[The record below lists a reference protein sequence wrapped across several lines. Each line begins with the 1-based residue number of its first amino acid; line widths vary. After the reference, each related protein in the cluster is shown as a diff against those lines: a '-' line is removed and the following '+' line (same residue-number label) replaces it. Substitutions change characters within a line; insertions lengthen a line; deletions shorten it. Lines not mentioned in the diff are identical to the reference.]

1 MKKKIL
7 LLLALFFIIL
17 QPIMNAKDKNEQPVR
32 ILSIGNSFSDD
43 AVEDHLYDIA
53 KAAGK
58 TLIIGNM
65 YIGGCSLQK
74 HVANAKENKAAY
86 RYSKRTA
93 DGVKKHTKGV
103 TLETALADEAWDI
116 VTFQQQSG
124 RSGIYET
131 WEAHLPEL
139 LAYVK
144 ARVSKDTR
152 FMIHQTWAYDATS
165 THKDFHKYDHN
176 QVKMYKAIVDAV
188 FKASKLTGIKTI
200 IPSGTA
206 IQNARTTPLVST
218 ITRDGYHM
226 HKPVGRYIVAC
237 TWFEKIFNKK
247 VIGNA
252 YCPKVMTPEQ
262 TAYAQKAAHAAVKKP
277 GKVTNIIQGARSTER

>member
-1 MKKKIL
+1 MKYKIL
-7 LLLALFFIIL
+7 MLLALFFIATH
-17 QPIMNAKDKNEQPVR
+17 PTMNAKEKADATIR

-65 YIGGCSLQK
+65 YIGGCSLER
-74 HVANAKENKAAY
+74 HVANANGNKPAY

-93 DGVKKHTKGV
+93 DGVKKHTKDV
-103 TLETALADEAWDI
+103 ALETALADEAWDI

-139 LAYVK
+139 FAYVK
-144 ARVSKDTR
+144 ARIPEDAT
-152 FMIHQTWAYDATS
+152 FMIHQTWAYDQTS
-165 THKDFHKYDHN
+165 THKDFNRYGND
-176 QVKMYKAIVDAV
+176 QMKMYEAIVDAV
-188 FKASKLTGIKTI
+188 FKASELTGIKTI

-206 IQNARTTPLVST
+206 VQNARTTPLVNT

-237 TWFEKIFNKK
+237 TWFEKIFGKK
-247 VIGNA
+247 VIGNS
-252 YCPKVMTPEQ
+252 YIPKGMTAEQ
-262 TAYAQKAAHAAVKKP
+262 VAYAQKAAHAAVKKP
-277 GKVTNIIQGARSTER
+277 GKVTKIK